1 PLPTSPFQGEEFVVQ
16 HHRGVLL
23 PLKRGRLG
31 GGRPTLQQSTKPA
44 APVLAAVPPA
54 GAAPRWPRR
63 CAGGRRS
70 PQGAARG
77 ASCVRLRQG
86 AMPRRA
92 SPPLTTPC

>member
-1 PLPTSPFQGEEFVVQ
+1 FRSCDAQRSRRQAAFVSSG
-16 HHRGVLL
+16 RALGRPPPNL
-23 PLKRGRLG
+23 PLSGGGVRCAAPPWGAPPPERGRLG

-70 PQGAARG
+70 PQGAA
-77 ASCVRLRQG
+77 
-86 AMPRRA
+86 
-92 SPPLTTPC
+92 